1 MTGSLKSLF
10 AAIVFAGM
18 ASAAPL
24 AAATP
29 EKLDIPIFSVVL
41 TDSAGTPRETFRRS
55 SPPYFD
61 ISFALALSASKRYAT
76 KITLIHITGGS
87 GTESV
92 LYEGRLEE
100 GFYHFLVPAP
110 VVLGDVSARIVL
122 KTRVFPKK
130 FTGESYYVYRIW
142 EGTYYVGR

>member
-1 MTGSLKSLF
+1 VTGRLKGLF
-10 AAIVFAGM
+10 AALVFAGS

-24 AAATP
+24 SAATP
-29 EKLDIPIFSVVL
+29 EKLDIPTFSVVL

-76 KITLIHITGGS
+76 KITLVHITGGS

-92 LYEGRLEE
+92 LYEGSLEE
-100 GFYHFLVPAP
+100 GFYRFLVPAP
-110 VVLGDVSARIVL
+110 LVLGDVSARIIL

-130 FTGESYYVYRIW
+130 FTGDSYYVYRIW
-142 EGTYYVGR
+142 EGTYSVGH